1 MATSVSTTV
10 STAAIVTCTS
20 LATAGASIIAISV
33 AYSVTTASAIVVDRC
48 GSAWLL
54 LQCCCFRYHCWF
66 SNVTVADLEF

>member
-1 MATSVSTTV
+1 MSTTV

-54 LQCCCFRYHCWF
+54 LVLLFSLSLLVFQCHRC
-66 SNVTVADLEF
+66 